1 MDAPFFFETWSGV
14 LRVLVV
20 GTAAYAILIGMLR
33 ISGKRTL
40 SKMNAFDL
48 IVTVA
53 LGSTLAAMLLDANV
67 PLVEGVTALALLIC
81 LQYAITWASVRSAR
95 VRQIIKADPALL
107 VHDGQYLDA
116 ALRAQRVTRDEVDAA
131 LRAQGKA
138 EIGHIRYV
146 VLETDGTMTV
156 VPKDAG

>member
-1 MDAPFFFETWSGV
+1 MDAPVFFDTWSGV

-33 ISGKRTL
+33 VSGKRTL

-53 LGSTLAAMLLDANV
+53 FGSTLAAMLLDANV

-95 VRQIIKADPALL
+95 VRQIIKADPTLL

-138 EIGHIRYV
+138 EIGDIRYV
-146 VLETDGTMTV
+146 VLETDGSMTV
-156 VPKDAG
+156 VPKDRG